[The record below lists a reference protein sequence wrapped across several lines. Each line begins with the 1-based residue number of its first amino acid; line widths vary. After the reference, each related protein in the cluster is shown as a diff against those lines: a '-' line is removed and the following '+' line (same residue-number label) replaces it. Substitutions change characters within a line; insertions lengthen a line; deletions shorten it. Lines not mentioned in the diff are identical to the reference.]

1 MKSKSIL
8 ISKIIS
14 HFAFIF
20 QKSFFTATGT
30 KACFTLN
37 TLNIYI
43 SLSASKNKKNIEVM
57 IY

>member
-43 SLSASKNKKNIEVM
+43 SLSASKNKKI
-57 IY
+57 